1 MQINWICS
9 QLGAREHYAIPRALS
24 TSGKLSRLYTEFWA
38 GAHLRQLFTMQIP
51 SRLAPVRSLS
61 ARYHEDL
68 NSAPVTSWNF
78 RALYWELAVRYLSQW
93 PSTNNHYHR
102 FIDIGRAFSVAVRDS
117 LRLNREISDKTV
129 FFGYDTGA
137 LETFEWLKNGS
148 TQCVLGQMDPSRVE
162 VQLVREEEQRWPG
175 WQPQSTDVPEE
186 YFRRRERE
194 WELADQILVNSEFTK
209 RALIEQG
216 VDLEKIVIIPLCYEK
231 DHRVEVASRT
241 QTIHT
246 PLRVLWLGQVILR
259 KGIQYLIE
267 AARLLARE
275 KIHFDVV
282 GPIGISTDA
291 VASAPSNMTFH
302 GRASRDQVGFWYRNA
317 DLFVLPTISDGFGLT
332 QLEAMAHGLPVI
344 ATTNCGDVVSH
355 GIDGMIVQS
364 RDATDLAGAIYSYR
378 SEPQLL
384 REHRSAALTK
394 AGKFSLTS
402 LANNLTRLE
411 HELLS
416 KCRR

>member
-38 GAHLRQLFTMQIP
+38 GARLRQLSNMQIP
-51 SRLAPVRSLS
+51 SRLGPIRSLS
-61 ARYHEDL
+61 TRYHPEL
-68 NSAPVTSWNF
+68 NSTPVTSWNF
-78 RALYWELAVRYLSQW
+78 RALYWEFAGRYLSQGRN
-93 PSTNNHYHR
+93 TNNHYLR

-117 LRLNREISDKTV
+117 LRLKQEISDKTV
-129 FFGYDTGA
+129 FFAYDTGA
-137 LETFEWLKNGS
+137 LEAFEWLKNGS
-148 TQCVLGQMDPSRVE
+148 TRCVLGQMDPSRVE
-162 VQLVREEEQRWPG
+162 VKLVREEEKRWPG
-175 WQPQSTDVPEE
+175 WQPQATDVPEE

-194 WELADQILVNSEFTK
+194 WELADEILVNSEFTK

-216 VDLEKIVIIPLCYEK
+216 VNMEKIVIIPLCYEK
-231 DHRVEVASRT
+231 DHREEVAFRMPT
-241 QTIHT
+241 NNA

-267 AARLLARE
+267 AARLLGRE

-302 GRASRDQVGFWYRNA
+302 GRASRNQVGFWYRNA

-355 GIDGMIVQS
+355 EIDGMIVQS
-364 RDATDLAGAIYSYR
+364 RNAIELARAICRYR
-378 SEPQLL
+378 LEPQLL
-384 REHRSAALTK
+384 REHRFAALTK

-402 LANNLTRLE
+402 LAQNLTRLE
-411 HELLS
+411 HVLLS

>member
-1 MQINWICS
+1 MLINWICS

-24 TSGKLSRLYTEFWA
+24 ASGKLSRLYTEFWA
-38 GAHLRQLFTMQIP
+38 GERLRQFASMQIS
-51 SRLAPVRSLS
+51 SRLSQVRNLS
-61 ARYHEDL
+61 TRYHPEL
-68 NSAPVTSWNF
+68 NSAPITSWNF
-78 RALYWELAVRYLSQW
+78 RSLYWEFSGRYLG
-93 PSTNNHYHR
+93 PGANNYYHR
-102 FIDIGRAFSVAVRDS
+102 FIEIGRAFSLAVRDS
-117 LRLNREISDKTV
+117 LSHGREISDETV
-129 FFGYDTGA
+129 FFAYDTGA
-137 LETFEWLKNGS
+137 LETFEWLKKRGNR
-148 TQCVLGQMDPSRVE
+148 CVLGQMDPSRVE

-175 WQPQSTDVPEE
+175 WQLHSTDVPEE

-194 WELADQILVNSEFTK
+194 WELADEILVNSEFTK
-209 RALIEQG
+209 RALIKQG
-216 VDLEKIVIIPLCYEK
+216 VDIEKIVIIPLCYEK
-231 DHRVEVASRT
+231 DYRENVAFRMST
-241 QTIHT
+241 NNA

-282 GPIGISTDA
+282 GPISISTDA

-302 GRASRDQVGFWYRNA
+302 GRASRNQVGFWYRNS

-364 RDATDLAGAIYSYR
+364 RDATDLAMAISRYR
-378 SEPQLL
+378 SEPRLL

-394 AGKFSLTS
+394 AGKFSMTS

-411 HELLS
+411 HQLY
-416 KCRR
+416 RNAGAN

>member
-1 MQINWICS
+1 MIQAKTSWICS

-24 TSGKLSRLYTEFWA
+24 ASGKLVRLYTEFWA
-38 GAHLRQLFTMQIP
+38 GARLHRLSATQIIRLLR
-51 SRLAPVRSLS
+51 PVHSLS
-61 ARYHEDL
+61 ARYHPDL
-68 NSAPVTSWNF
+68 NLAPVSSWNF
-78 RALYWELAVRYLSQW
+78 RSLYWEFSGRYLGTGASN
-93 PSTNNHYHR
+93 PYHR

-117 LRLNREISDKTV
+117 LNLGREISDETV
-129 FFGYDTGA
+129 FFTYDTGA
-137 LETFEWLKNGS
+137 LETFEWLKKRG
-148 TQCVLGQMDPSRVE
+148 TRCFLAQMDPSRVE
-162 VQLVREEEQRWPG
+162 VKLVREEEQRWPG
-175 WQPQSTDVPEE
+175 WQPEATDVPEE

-194 WELADQILVNSEFTK
+194 WDLADKVLVNSEFTK

-216 VDLEKIVIIPLCYEK
+216 VDIEKIVVIPLCYEK
-231 DHRVEVASRT
+231 DHRGEAASRIPT
-241 QTIHT
+241 NDAQ
-246 PLRVLWLGQVILR
+246 LRVLWLGQVILR
-259 KGIQYLIE
+259 KGIQYLIG

-291 VASAPSNMTFH
+291 LASAPSNMTFH

-344 ATTNCGDVVSH
+344 ATTNCGDVVSQ

-364 RDATDLAGAIYSYR
+364 RNAIDLANAICRYR

-411 HELLS
+411 QELL
-416 KCRR
+416 